1 MVRAVIRYGRKPFQT
16 PGVAHAIDYTPAFNL
31 RRNFHRRKP
40 INYWFTD
47 VGKFAPEPAIS
58 MGGIGQM
65 GKSNVTGRA
74 FVLSKLRVNTLHV
87 PTPPQ
92 SEKVGPACLN

>member
-1 MVRAVIRYGRKPFQT
+1 
-16 PGVAHAIDYTPAFNL
+16 
-31 RRNFHRRKP
+31 
-40 INYWFTD
+40 
-47 VGKFAPEPAIS
+47 
-58 MGGIGQM
+58 M